1 MSKIEFFL
9 TICTCFELS
18 FVNYLYLQLSYGGG
32 LSGNDI
38 GLGPTLGP
46 IGNGGGIGPLSL
58 GRLPDETSLMGGRM
72 GPLDVG
78 IGGRHTG
85 LGVNGGAL
93 EPDVL
98 RGGIEALP
106 PDASST
112 LFVDGLPQDCSR
124 REAARIFH

>member
-1 MSKIEFFL
+1 M
-9 TICTCFELS
+9 
-18 FVNYLYLQLSYGGG
+18 SYGGG
-32 LSGNDI
+32 LSANDI
-38 GLGPTLGP
+38 GLGHALGP
-46 IGNGGGIGPLSL
+46 IGNGGGLGPLSL
-58 GRLPDETSLMGGRM
+58 GRLPEETSLMGGHM

-85 LGVNGGAL
+85 LGVNGGPL

-124 REAARIFH
+124 REAARILNAI